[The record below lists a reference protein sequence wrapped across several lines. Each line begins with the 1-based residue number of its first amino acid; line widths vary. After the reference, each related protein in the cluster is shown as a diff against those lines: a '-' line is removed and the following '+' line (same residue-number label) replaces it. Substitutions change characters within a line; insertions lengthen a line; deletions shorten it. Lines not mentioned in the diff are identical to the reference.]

1 MAVLIAGWNIKTIR
15 HLKDTIRPRKEE
27 QNMKGILMSKAISF
41 RKTVLS
47 AMALIVF
54 GLTASAV
61 RAEQVLLTASVIP
74 ASQVFSVNT
83 TIGGTGP
90 VSAQATFQQTGAN
103 LLQISLQNLQSTS
116 NVGQGISGI
125 QFQICDSHGNVLNIT
140 GSITTQNN
148 PLIIVDAS
156 GNVTSL
162 GTQTTGWGLSSPGPS
177 FTMTALGFT
186 GNTPGALPPDELIT
200 GPLSSP
206 NDSIAGNDPHNPFI
220 NQQGVFSLT
229 LSQALPPGFQ
239 ICNVV
244 FLFGTGPDSVT
255 VPETPTTPT
264 PEPAS
269 MLLLGSGL
277 AGIAA
282 SLRRRRRKAT
292 KP

>member
-1 MAVLIAGWNIKTIR
+1 
-15 HLKDTIRPRKEE
+15 
-27 QNMKGILMSKAISF
+27 MKGILMSKAISF

-47 AMALIVF
+47 AIALIVF

-61 RAEQVLLTASVIP
+61 RAEQVLLTAAVVP
-74 ASQVFSVNT
+74 GDQVFLVNT

-90 VSAQATFQQTGAN
+90 VSAQATFHQSGAN
-103 LLQISLQNLQSTS
+103 LLQISLQNLQTTS

-148 PLIIVDAS
+148 ALITVDGS

-162 GTQTTGWGLSSPGPS
+162 GTQTTGWGLSSTGPS

-200 GPLSSP
+200 GALSSP
-206 NDSIAGNDPHNPFI
+206 NGSIAGNDPHNPFI

-229 LSQALPPGFQ
+229 LSQTLPPGFQ

-244 FLFGTGPDSVT
+244 FLFGTGPSSV
-255 VPETPTTPT
+255 PGTPTAPV

-282 SLRRRRRKAT
+282 GLRRRRKKAA
-292 KP
+292 KPL

>member
-1 MAVLIAGWNIKTIR
+1 
-15 HLKDTIRPRKEE
+15 
-27 QNMKGILMSKAISF
+27 MKGILMSKAISF

-47 AMALIVF
+47 AIALIVF

-61 RAEQVLLTASVIP
+61 RAEQVLLTASVVP
-74 ASQVFSVNT
+74 GDQVFLVNT

-90 VSAQATFQQTGAN
+90 VSAQATFHQSGAN

-148 PLIIVDAS
+148 ALITVDGS

-162 GTQTTGWGLSSPGPS
+162 GTLATGWGLSSNGPS
-177 FTMTALGFT
+177 FTMTGLGFT
-186 GNTPGALPPDELIT
+186 GNGTNPPDELILGT
-200 GPLSSP
+200 LNSP
-206 NDSIAGNDPHNPFI
+206 NGSIAGNGPHNPFI
-220 NQQGVFSLT
+220 NQTGVFSLT

-255 VPETPTTPT
+255 SPGTPTTPT

-277 AGIAA
+277 AGIA
-282 SLRRRRRKAT
+282 SGLRRRRKKAA
-292 KP
+292 KPL